1 MGLFT
6 SSPDDLLWKFK
17 IKDLFP
23 HDAELAR
30 YVLMVLTA
38 NEDLSTIERLKD
50 LLEAKKPR
58 PETDEFA
65 RAKWASDHLFL
76 VRLRFG
82 FLHNVWEDILG
93 TEEVTPIL
101 AGLIAKL
108 GDEVRESHEAL
119 RNAVSSYPSTK
130 AILKNFRNQA
140 AFHYDPR
147 HLEKALKIGGEN
159 TGEIIIEDSDVHFLV
174 AYQILDLVPAGR
186 QSREDVV
193 KTLDEIELIQ
203 EKFHAFVR
211 VLFLAYSRP
220 LLKKVEITKYSSL
233 KE

>member
-1 MGLFT
+1 M
-6 SSPDDLLWKFK
+6 SQP
-17 IKDLFP
+17 
-23 HDAELAR
+23 
-30 YVLMVLTA
+30 
-38 NEDLSTIERLKD
+38 
-50 LLEAKKPR
+50 
-58 PETDEFA
+58 
-65 RAKWASDHLFL
+65 
-76 VRLRFG
+76 
-82 FLHNVWEDILG
+82 
-93 TEEVTPIL
+93 
-101 AGLIAKL
+101 
-108 GDEVRESHEAL
+108 
-119 RNAVSSYPSTK
+119 K